1 MQAKLFD
8 KDKLQEDENFEIS
21 WEYLRFVV
29 HLWRNCCD
37 GSILKRSRYI
47 LPVVVVVI
55 FVVDVLMTDSR
66 NGCS

>member
-1 MQAKLFD
+1 M
-8 KDKLQEDENFEIS
+8 
-21 WEYLRFVV
+21 

>member
-1 MQAKLFD
+1 MQAKFFD
-8 KDKLQEDENFEIS
+8 IDKLQEDENFEIS

-29 HLWRNCCD
+29 HLWRNCGD

-47 LPVVVVVI
+47 LPVVVI
-55 FVVDVLMTDSR
+55 FVVDVLMTDRR